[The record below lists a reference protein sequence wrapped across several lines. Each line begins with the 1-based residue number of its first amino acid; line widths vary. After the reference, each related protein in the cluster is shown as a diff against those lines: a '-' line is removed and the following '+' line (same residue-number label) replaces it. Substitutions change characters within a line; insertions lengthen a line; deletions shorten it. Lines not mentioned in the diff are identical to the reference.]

1 MTNQATY
8 SWIKSYLLS
17 LFPDYKTKQ
26 QQKSIKTLSMMIGG
40 ILLGPHVQ
48 LFAIAMCVPL
58 NIQLLSI
65 VRRFERF
72 IADERIV
79 VETFFKP
86 FVIAMSECLGNETA
100 YLLIDC
106 TKVGRKCRTLLIGL
120 YYHGT
125 VLPLVW
131 KTLKG
136 KKGHVK
142 GNFQKELLES
152 IYPQFRYHRQV
163 IILGDAEFS
172 NQPVITWCQSVDWDF
187 VFRFQSNYYVYLN
200 GEDTTSTAKYL
211 GETANI
217 VAGQVKHWEKVAFT
231 TAHRMKN
238 LTVTIHWGKD
248 AEEPLYLIS
257 TLSADLCPHLIY
269 EKRYAIETLFGNN
282 KSRGFQLN
290 RTHMTTPE
298 HIDRLI
304 LAIAIATCITL
315 GIGTHL
321 IVTAQSQ
328 LVDRADRRDL
338 SLFQIGW
345 RWVYRLL
352 ALNRMKEMKIEFR
365 FDFKLP
371 PAGFQPAN

>member
-1 MTNQATY
+1 
-8 SWIKSYLLS
+8 
-17 LFPDYKTKQ
+17 
-26 QQKSIKTLSMMIGG
+26 
-40 ILLGPHVQ
+40 
-48 LFAIAMCVPL
+48 
-58 NIQLLSI
+58 
-65 VRRFERF
+65 
-72 IADERIV
+72 
-79 VETFFKP
+79 
-86 FVIAMSECLGNETA
+86 ECLGNETA

-142 GNFQKELLES
+142 GDFQKKLLEEVYS
-152 IYPQFRYHRQV
+152 QFRYHKHV
-163 IILGDAEFS
+163 VVLGDAEFS
-172 NQPVITWCQSVDWDF
+172 NQPVITWCQLVNWDF

-200 GEDTTSTAKYL
+200 AEDIASTAKEL
-211 GETANI
+211 GEMVSI
-217 VAGQVKHWEKVAFT
+217 VAGEVKQWEKVEFT
-231 TAHRMKN
+231 TAHRMKK
-238 LTVTIHWGKD
+238 LTVTIHWDED
-248 AEEPLYLIS
+248 AEEPVYLIS
-257 TLSADLCPHLIY
+257 TLSADFCPHLIY

-290 RTHMTTPE
+290 RTHMTTPK

-304 LAIAIATCITL
+304 LAIAIATCITM

-321 IVTAQSQ
+321 IVSGQSK
-328 LVDRADRRDL
+328 LVDRTDRRDL

-345 RWVYRLL
+345 RWIYRLL

-371 PAGFQPAN
+371 PPGFQPAN